1 MDAGEIALLAAGIRV
16 STNGENLEKILMQNR
31 ALWFIFRLES
41 ALHLNIENLA
51 KYVLSLEFIVLF

>member
-51 KYVLSLEFIVLF
+51 IYVLSLEFIVLF